1 MVAAKKWINYIYIKI
16 ENKCLNANNNSQYYC
31 FYCISGNIRDFF
43 QNIIEFYQPKL
54 LKIYTVMQKSHLHL
68 WYFCYLFLTLHSQFI
83 VIELLGK
90 LIMVIAGI
98 IWTRFSWTS
107 VAKSIYQYL
116 FYHQHSFLKVHSNY
130 YTNNKPTHPHI
141 NQTLTQRNMYAST
154 QAHTSHSHMH
164 EYHSITV
171 LIHLTHTNA
180 GLMEMDEDEKSHWP
194 SLLYVNLNVYAA
206 PLRTTMKNWIT
217 SLQFRVQ
224 PYSDFLWIIKHI
236 CLILR
241 TERQ

>member
-1 MVAAKKWINYIYIKI
+1 M
-16 ENKCLNANNNSQYYC
+16 
-31 FYCISGNIRDFF
+31 
-43 QNIIEFYQPKL
+43 
-54 LKIYTVMQKSHLHL
+54 KIYTVMQKSHLHL
-68 WYFCYLFLTLHSQFI
+68 WYFLLYFLTLHSQFI
-83 VIELLGK
+83 VIELLGTHYGNCWNY
-90 LIMVIAGI
+90 LN
-98 IWTRFSWTS
+98 TLSWTS

-116 FYHQHSFLKVHSNY
+116 FYHQHSFLEVHSNY

-154 QAHTSHSHMH
+154 QAHTSHSHIH

-171 LIHLTHTNA
+171 LIHHTHTNA

-206 PLRTTMKNWIT
+206 LLRTTMKNWIT